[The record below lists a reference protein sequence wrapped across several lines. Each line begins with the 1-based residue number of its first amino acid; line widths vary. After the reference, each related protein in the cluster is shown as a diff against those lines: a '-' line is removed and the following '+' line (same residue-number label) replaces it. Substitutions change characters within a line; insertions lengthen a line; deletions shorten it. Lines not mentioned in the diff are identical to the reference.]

1 MYTSGGT
8 KQNRNLQSRIVCSK
22 LPFQLNRV
30 GQLMVKALLK
40 GPDAKSVDPAPKIDA
55 KSTSGQQ
62 QTTKPPKKVKRFR
75 QPLFI

>member
-1 MYTSGGT
+1 MAC
-8 KQNRNLQSRIVCSK
+8 NK
-22 LPFQLNRV
+22 LNFQLNRV

-40 GPDAKSVDPAPKIDA
+40 GPDAESVDPAPKIDA

-75 QPLFI
+75 QPRFISNTI